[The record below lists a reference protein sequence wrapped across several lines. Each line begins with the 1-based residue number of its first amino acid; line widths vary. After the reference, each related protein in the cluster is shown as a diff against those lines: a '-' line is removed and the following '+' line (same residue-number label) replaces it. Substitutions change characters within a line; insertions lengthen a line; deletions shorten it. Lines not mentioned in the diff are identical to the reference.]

1 MLNTIRG
8 IVSGKKARYQEE
20 GFDLDL
26 VRITD
31 RMIIMGYPA
40 AGLASLYRNKRSDVL
55 RFLEPYAPH
64 YRIFNL
70 CPLYE
75 NSYDANE
82 IVHEGVKR
90 QEGNSAVERYP
101 WPDHHPPPLSMFRIM
116 VQGAKEW
123 YEADPRNV
131 IVIHCKA
138 GKGRSGTFAISIL
151 MALPGLPSSPT
162 SFSSSKQAIK
172 GSESSKTEE
181 GTGDAED
188 STDPVTTRDLP
199 SFSAE
204 QVEQMG
210 MNEKLDWL
218 LKFHTQR
225 RMKPNV
231 KNLGVSISSQRR
243 FLRYWSRLLEG
254 DDPRSTPSI
263 KSEPLK
269 KRLVVLEYVKVI
281 GDGLKGP
288 QGRMFG
294 VGNDKIAV
302 QVWRY
307 KDSVVDNLRKREL
320 DMLNKKSS
328 QQGEE
333 AEVDPTDW
341 DDREKMF
348 IKVGGFVESTSPAPS
363 SSSSGTEISNLP
375 YSSSSRSTLE
385 LPRDAND
392 ENALEEYASTSS
404 TVSPYPP
411 SSSSSSS
418 SSPSRTSP
426 SPTSSPSSSGKEK
439 FLIPH
444 TSFVSPSSTDS
455 TTRSDSEAKRQ
466 VSQDGGIV
474 VDGERELML
483 KFLVGETGKKHGKL
497 PTMAA
502 LAITW
507 FIPLFEQAGNSGDQV
522 RMKLGA
528 KDLDF
533 VKSFAGIDQVEI
545 GWRWL

>member
-8 IVSGKKARYQEE
+8 IVSGRKARYQED

-40 AGLASLYRNKRSDVL
+40 SGLASLYRNKRSDVL
-55 RFLEPYAPH
+55 KFLEPHAPH

-82 IVHEGVKR
+82 IVHDQVKR
-90 QEGNSAVERYP
+90 EPGNHAVERFP

-116 VQGAKEW
+116 VERAQAW
-123 YEADPRNV
+123 YNHDERNV

-151 MALPGLPSSPT
+151 MSLPGLPSTP
-162 SFSSSKQAIK
+162 
-172 GSESSKTEE
+172 SESRLQHLDPQDRSDTEQQDQAE
-181 GTGDAED
+181 GHEASGEGQGTGEAED
-188 STDPVTTRDLP
+188 STDPITTHDLP
-199 SFSAE
+199 NYTKAEAE
-204 QVEQMG
+204 QLG

-225 RMKPNV
+225 RMKPGV

-243 FLRYWSRLLEG
+243 FLRYWARLLEG
-254 DDPRSTPSI
+254 DDPRSSQVGP
-263 KSEPLK
+263 PQ
-269 KRLVVLEYVKVI
+269 RLIVLEYIKVT

-288 QGRMFG
+288 QGRFMG

-307 KDSVVDNLRKREL
+307 KDSIADDLRKREL
-320 DMLNKKSS
+320 AVVRGEQES
-328 QQGEE
+328 Q
-333 AEVDPTDW
+333 DPDW
-341 DDREKMF
+341 HDRDKMF
-348 IKVGGFVESTSPAPS
+348 VHVGGFVE
-363 SSSSGTEISNLP
+363 TEHPIKVGSDEKTFP
-375 YSSSSRSTLE
+375 DRSRRTASQSTLE
-385 LPRDAND
+385 LPQDLTD
-392 ENALEEYASTSS
+392 EHALETYDSTAS

-411 SSSSSSS
+411 SS
-418 SSPSRTSP
+418 RA
-426 SPTSSPSSSGKEK
+426 PSSIDLSRHSTEVSSTAADGKHK
-439 FLIPH
+439 WLVPH
-444 TSFVSPSSTDS
+444 TSYLAPASAEQLSQN
-455 TTRSDSEAKRQ
+455 RAQEQ
-466 VSQDGGIV
+466 VERDGGIV

-483 KFLVGETGKKHGKL
+483 KFLVGETGHKHGKL

-502 LAITW
+502 LALSW
-507 FIPLFEQAGNSGDQV
+507 FIPVFESPPSPSSSFAVLRLQA
-522 RMKLGA
+522 R
-528 KDLDF
+528 DLDF
-533 VKSFAGIDQVEI
+533 VKKFAGIDQVEI

>member
-101 WPDHHPPPLSMFRIM
+101 WPDHHPPPLSLFRIM
-116 VQGAKEW
+116 VQGAKKW

-162 SFSSSKQAIK
+162 SSSSSRSIE
-172 GSESSKTEE
+172 GSGSKTEE

-204 QVEQMG
+204 EVEQMG

-243 FLRYWSRLLEG
+243 FLRYWARLLEG
-254 DDPRSTPSI
+254 DDPRSALSNF
-263 KSEPLK
+263 EP
-269 KRLVVLEYVKVI
+269 KRLVVLEYVRVI

-307 KDSVVDNLRKREL
+307 KDSVAQNLRKREL
-320 DMLNKKSS
+320 DILNNGPNPKGDEVE
-328 QQGEE
+328 GE
-333 AEVDPTDW
+333 TDW
-341 DDREKMF
+341 DDRDKMF
-348 IKVGGFVESTSPAPS
+348 IKVGGFVESTLPAPS
-363 SSSSGTEISNLP
+363 SASSVPPSTTTTGNRIDPS
-375 YSSSSRSTLE
+375 SSSSRSTLE
-385 LPRDAND
+385 LPRDEND

-411 SSSSSSS
+411 SSPS
-418 SSPSRTSP
+418 SSPSRKSP
-426 SPTSSPSSSGKEK
+426 ASTVSPSSSGKEK
-439 FLIPH
+439 LLIPH
-444 TSFVSPSSTDS
+444 TSFVSPSSTNS
-455 TTRSDSEAKRQ
+455 TARSDSEAKKQ
-466 VSQDGGIV
+466 ISLDGGIV
-474 VDGERELML
+474 VDGEREMML

-507 FIPLFEQAGNSGDQV
+507 FIPLFEQPGKSGDQV
-522 RMKLGA
+522 KMKLGA

-533 VKSFAGIDQVEI
+533 VKSFAGIDEVEI
-545 GWRWL
+545 GWRWV

>member
-26 VRITD
+26 VNVTE

-55 RFLEPYAPH
+55 KFLEPFAPH

-75 NSYDANE
+75 NSYDANA
-82 IVHEGVKR
+82 IVHENVKR
-90 QEGNSAVERYP
+90 EEGNSAVERYP

-116 VQGAKEW
+116 VAGAKRW
-123 YEADPRNV
+123 YEADDKNV

-151 MALPGLPSSPT
+151 MSLPGLPSAPARDKT
-162 SFSSSKQAIK
+162 SKPLDNEQNSREQDEE
-172 GSESSKTEE
+172 GE
-181 GTGDAED
+181 GTGEAED
-188 STDPVTTRDLP
+188 STDPVTTHDLP
-199 SFSAE
+199 TFSAE
-204 QVEQMG
+204 QVERMG

-243 FLRYWSRLLEG
+243 FLRYWARLLEG
-254 DDPRSTPSI
+254 DDPRSTESAATARR
-263 KSEPLK
+263 
-269 KRLVVLEYVKVI
+269 RLLVLEYVKVT

-302 QVWRY
+302 QVWKY
-307 KDSVVDNLRKREL
+307 KDSIVDKLRQREL
-320 DMLNKKSS
+320 DVLK
-328 QQGEE
+328 QEQARVEG
-333 AEVDPTDW
+333 DTDW

-348 IKVGGFVESTSPAPS
+348 VHVGGLVQSAEAPTTLAGANSTSDPDTSA
-363 SSSSGTEISNLP
+363 
-375 YSSSSRSTLE
+375 SRSTLE
-385 LPRDAND
+385 LRRTETD
-392 ENALEEYASTSS
+392 EGDLEDYASTSS

-411 SSSSSSS
+411 SSSASASPDRSQSSLPTAS
-418 SSPSRTSP
+418 
-426 SPTSSPSSSGKEK
+426 TSSKETY
-439 FLIPH
+439 LIPH
-444 TSFVSPSSTDS
+444 TSFLSPLPSASGASRTE
-455 TTRSDSEAKRQ
+455 SEAKAQ
-466 VSQDGGIV
+466 IESDGGIL
-474 VDGERELML
+474 VDGEKEIML

-507 FIPLFEQAGNSGDQV
+507 FIPLFEQPGQSGQQV
-522 RMKLGA
+522 KMTLGA

-533 VKSFAGIDQVEI
+533 VKSFAGIDAVEI
-545 GWRWL
+545 GWKWL

>member
-26 VRITD
+26 VRVTD

-55 RFLEPYAPH
+55 KFLEPYAPH

-82 IVHEGVKR
+82 IAHENVKR
-90 QEGNSAVERYP
+90 EEGNSAVERYP

-116 VQGAKEW
+116 VEGAKKW
-123 YEADPRNV
+123 YEADERNV

-151 MALPGLPSSPT
+151 MALPNLPSEPSSPNKRQT
-162 SFSSSKQAIK
+162 IQAGK
-172 GSESSKTEE
+172 EEE
-181 GTGDAED
+181 GDGSGTGEAED
-188 STDPVTTRDLP
+188 STDPTTTRDLP
-199 SFSAE
+199 QYSKEDAE
-204 QVEQMG
+204 RLG

-218 LKFHTQR
+218 LKFHTHR

-243 FLRYWSRLLEG
+243 FLRYWARLLEG
-254 DDPRSTPSI
+254 DDPRSLPSTT
-263 KSEPLK
+263 SG
-269 KRLVVLEYVKVI
+269 KRLVVLEYVRVI

-288 QGRMFG
+288 QGRIFG

-302 QVWRY
+302 QVWKY
-307 KDSVVDNLRKREL
+307 KNSIVDNLREREL
-320 DMLNKKSS
+320 DLLNGVTK
-328 QQGEE
+328 QG
-333 AEVDPTDW
+333 
-341 DDREKMF
+341 DDETNWNDRDTMF
-348 IKVGGFVESTSPAPS
+348 ERIGGFVESAQSPPS
-363 SSSSGTEISNLP
+363 SGGATNLTT
-375 YSSSSRSTLE
+375 SSSRSTLE
-385 LPRDAND
+385 VPRTETD
-392 ENALEEYASTSS
+392 ENALEEYASTAS
-404 TVSPYPP
+404 TVSPYP
-411 SSSSSSS
+411 
-418 SSPSRTSP
+418 
-426 SPTSSPSSSGKEK
+426 SSSGTSTPHPSATSTREK
-439 FLIPH
+439 YLIPH
-444 TSFVSPSSTDS
+444 SSYLSPAS
-455 TTRSDSEAKRQ
+455 TTVRSDSEAKSQ
-466 VSQDGGIV
+466 VEKDGGIV
-474 VDGERELML
+474 IDGEREIML

-502 LAITW
+502 LAISW
-507 FIPLFEQAGNSGDQV
+507 FIPLFEQPGQSGEKV
-522 RMKLGA
+522 RMTLGA

-545 GWRWL
+545 GWRWV